1 MAVCALT
8 MLDGMEG
15 EVTAAGGV
23 LLLVLALVV
32 AWLST
37 HVADRGD
44 HILGTILTVGAHASL
59 IGLGTHDSYSAGSP
73 GADAPEQQAPPP
85 SQENKSDDGESG
97 AERGEGEGAEGVR
110 ADLLLDIQCK
120 PPQAGGHTSDEEEED
135 DAYEEEDEDEL
146 EEENKRVMKSI
157 SVLTSTISLA
167 TTATPPPPTTT
178 TTNTTTTI
186 SVRLKYL
193 NDTEELAVVEPQDTV
208 GVLKSKYFSGREH
221 QTKLIYQG
229 QLLQDPKKTLLS
241 LNITHNSVIHCHISQ
256 VLLEADPE
264 EGDES
269 GAAAGV
275 SSGVSGGFRAAG
287 VAISTSSLVVPV
299 FVVIL
304 AVVWYFRINY
314 RQFFTAPATI
324 SLVGVTVFFSF
335 LIFGMHSR

>member
-8 MLDGMEG
+8 MLDGMEN

-23 LLLVLALVV
+23 LLLVLALVL

-59 IGLGTHDSYSAGSP
+59 FGLGGHDSYSRGPSIV
-73 GADAPEQQAPPP
+73 DTPEQQTPPP
-85 SQENKSDDGESG
+85 SQEIKPDDGESG
-97 AERGEGEGAEGVR
+97 TEQAEGGGAEEVR
-110 ADLLLDIQCK
+110 TDLLLDIQSK
-120 PPQAGGHTSDEEEED
+120 QPQAERLHTSDEEDEED
-135 DAYEEEDEDEL
+135 ADDEEEL
-146 EEENKRVMKSI
+146 EEEDKRVI
-157 SVLTSTISLA
+157 GHIPVLTSPVYL
-167 TTATPPPPTTT
+167 PTTSKT
-178 TTNTTTTI
+178 SIT
-186 SVRLKYL
+186 VRLKFL
-193 NDTEELAVVEPQDTV
+193 NETEEVAVVEPQDTV
-208 GVLKSKYFSGREH
+208 GELKSKYFSGRE
-221 QTKLIYQG
+221 QQIKLIYQG
-229 QLLQDPKKTLLS
+229 QLLQDPKKTMTS

-256 VLLEADPE
+256 ALHEASPE
-264 EGDES
+264 DGDQTAT
-269 GAAAGV
+269 GAGPG
-275 SSGVSGGFRAAG
+275 SGVSGGFRAAG

>member
-8 MLDGMEG
+8 MLDGMED

-23 LLLVLALVV
+23 LLLVLALVL

-59 IGLGTHDSYSAGSP
+59 IGLGGHDNYGGAP
-73 GADAPEQQAPPP
+73 AGADAPEQQTTPP
-85 SQENKSDDGESG
+85 SQENKPDDGGGENP
-97 AERGEGEGAEGVR
+97 AERGESEGPGEGAEGVWT
-110 ADLLLDIQCK
+110 DLLLDIQSK
-120 PPQAGGHTSDEEEED
+120 QPPTQRPQTSDGED
-135 DAYEEEDEDEL
+135 DDLDEDEEDEEGVEKG
-146 EEENKRVMKSI
+146 EEALKPS
-157 SVLTSTISLA
+157 TS
-167 TTATPPPPTTT
+167 PPTVGTT
-178 TTNTTTTI
+178 TPI
-186 SVRLKYL
+186 AVRLKFL
-193 NDTEELAVVEPQDTV
+193 NETEEVAVVEQQDTV
-208 GVLKSKYFSGREH
+208 AVLKSKCFSGRE
-221 QTKLIYQG
+221 QQIKLIYQG
-229 QLLQDPKKTLLS
+229 QLLQDPKRTLLS
-241 LNITHNSVIHCHISQ
+241 LNITDNSVIHCHVSQ
-256 VLLEADPE
+256 ALQEAGPE
-264 EGDES
+264 EGAQPAA
-269 GAAAGV
+269 AAAG
-275 SSGVSGGFRAAG
+275 SAASGGFRAAG